1 MAAIHPLLHQILI
14 LVQIFLYQNLN
25 TELDSSRMKH
35 LSVLLGTN
43 YVELLLYDFKKL
55 YQFSSTELEL
65 LLP

>member
-1 MAAIHPLLHQILI
+1 MAAILPLLYQILI
-14 LVQIFLYQNLN
+14 LVLIFLYQNLN